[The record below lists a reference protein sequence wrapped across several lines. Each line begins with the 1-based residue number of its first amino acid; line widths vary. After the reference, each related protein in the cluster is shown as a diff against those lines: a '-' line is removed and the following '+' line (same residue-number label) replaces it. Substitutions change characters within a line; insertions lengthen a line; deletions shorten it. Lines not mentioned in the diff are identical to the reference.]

1 MESVDEQ
8 HRWQAFIDATLTRFG
23 ANISRIEIGTTINR
37 KRWAGYTMQ
46 GFLRAWE
53 IAFIAAKQHNIPLAG
68 PNVTDFEPIYNIGV
82 LSMLQA
88 KKQLPDVHTNNLF
101 SERVA
106 EPERFDHRIFKYR
119 WATALKFNLNPVVS
133 SGLTGLMS
141 IFLPCGHLY
150 TFALGATATG
160 SAVRGAAMMFAFWLG
175 TLPALG
181 FGVHILKR
189 NLVRLGPAR
198 YRIAA
203 LILVTTGLL
212 SLGNFAAELYKSSSS
227 ESPKPLHESHSHSH
241 SH

>member
-1 MESVDEQ
+1 MALSETASWLFPLSVLGTSVIASSHCLGMCGPLIFTIGSSKPRLIAYHSGRLLSYVGLGWAAGAFGKSVFSLSTHPLLSGLFLALLTGLLLFLGWKTFKGQ
-8 HRWQAFIDATLTRFG
+8 TLHITFFKGTLWQ
-23 ANISRIEIGTTINR
+23 S
-37 KRWAGYTMQ
+37 
-46 GFLRAWE
+46 
-53 IAFIAAKQHNIPLAG
+53 
-68 PNVTDFEPIYNIGV
+68 
-82 LSMLQA
+82 
-88 KKQLPDVHTNNLF
+88 
-101 SERVA
+101 
-106 EPERFDHRIFKYR
+106 
-119 WATALKFNLNPVVS
+119 ALKFNFNPIVS

-203 LILVTTGLL
+203 LVLVTTGLL